1 MSTIGVV
8 GEGELVIGGPR
19 ADGVG
24 LRPQFLGLLLV
35 VLQVAGTLKGIGVAR
50 GQRGCEV
57 GGRGAGAVEHLLAD
71 VLAVDGHGNGL
82 ATQGAFFGTGL
93 EMLHIGRNSEL
104 LNDGAGLV
112 VRLDGGVL
120 LEGLG
125 GGGRD
130 GLHHVEGT
138 GLDVG
143 VGGLILG
150 VDLEGHAVVLGD
162 AVALVVGVLH
172 QHDLVVVVPRLEL
185 VRAVADRL
193 LAEGLRILE
202 EGFRQ
207 RGERGIADLDGE
219 HRIGLVQID
228 GEFLIIDDLQ
238 TLELFITLELVS
250 VLQRVIAL
258 DGGEEGGA
266 ELGVLGV
273 GRVAPCLGEGFG
285 GHRGAVGK
293 LPTILELDGVLGGVI
308 VSFDGFRNLIGGI
321 AFGIKRNQTC
331 EQQVERLAAAG
342 LVAVARDE
350 RVLRFGIVCG
360 DDVGTLVSG
369 GATVGRAA
377 PAEQHTECACGRSES
392 QSFLLHGI
400 HILLIHYFQSRK
412 TLFKKKA
419 GVNTVAST
427 SVFVFDGGFI
437 ITRLR
442 DNHSISEGGPCKIV
456 KSKLII

>member
-35 VLQVAGTLKGIGVAR
+35 VLQVAGALEGIGVAR
-50 GQRGCEV
+50 GQRGGEV

-71 VLAVDGHGNGL
+71 VLAVDGHGDGL
-82 ATQGAFFGTGL
+82 ATQGAFLGVGFEVL
-93 EMLHIGRNSEL
+93 QLGRDGEL
-104 LNDGAGLV
+104 LDDGAGLV
-112 VRLDGGVL
+112 VGLYGGVL

-172 QHDLVVVVPRLEL
+172 QHDLVVVVPGLEL

-207 RGERGIADLDGE
+207 RSECGVADLDGE
-219 HRIGLVQID
+219 HGVGTVQVD
-228 GEFLIIDDLQ
+228 GEFMVVDDLQ
-238 TLELFITLELVS
+238 ALELFVALELVS
-250 VLQRVIAL
+250 ILELVVAL

-285 GHRGAVGK
+285 GHRGAVGE

-308 VSFDGFRNLIGGI
+308 VGLDGLRHFVGGI
-321 AFGIKRNQTC
+321 ALGVEGNQTC
-331 EQQVERLAAAG
+331 EQQVER
-342 LVAVARDE
+342 R
-350 RVLRFGIVCG
+350 
-360 DDVGTLVSG
+360 
-369 GATVGRAA
+369 
-377 PAEQHTECACGRSES
+377 RSRC
-392 QSFLLHGI
+392 
-400 HILLIHYFQSRK
+400 SRP
-412 TLFKKKA
+412 
-419 GVNTVAST
+419 G
-427 SVFVFDGGFI
+427 
-437 ITRLR
+437 
-442 DNHSISEGGPCKIV
+442 
-456 KSKLII
+456 